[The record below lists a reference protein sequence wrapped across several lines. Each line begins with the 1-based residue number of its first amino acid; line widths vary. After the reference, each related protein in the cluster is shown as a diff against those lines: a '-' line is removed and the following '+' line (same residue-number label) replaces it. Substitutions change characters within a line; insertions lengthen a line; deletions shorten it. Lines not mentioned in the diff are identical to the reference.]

1 MNIKLFTS
9 LVFAT
14 VMTVCDTQAQSI
26 VTQDATTED
35 YIKLLNNAGYQV
47 YSFDIS
53 SMEKDKYGFT
63 PTIMKYE
70 NGKVTNLHQI
80 FDEIGFVFTNSEP
93 KFTINISPIND
104 HEINCHYQ
112 FKKNNSI
119 DTKLKFKKVKG
130 RYGFVRIPF
139 VIPDEFK
146 TDEFIP
152 LVAISSY
159 WYDKKEK
166 IVRNCDVDE
175 FDTDYL
181 NTATFKYSPLIYVI
195 GVKCRKM

>member
-93 KFTINISPIND
+93 KSP
-104 HEINCHYQ
+104 E
-112 FKKNNSI
+112 
-119 DTKLKFKKVKG
+119 L
-130 RYGFVRIPF
+130 
-139 VIPDEFK
+139 
-146 TDEFIP
+146 
-152 LVAISSY
+152 
-159 WYDKKEK
+159 
-166 IVRNCDVDE
+166 
-175 FDTDYL
+175 
-181 NTATFKYSPLIYVI
+181 
-195 GVKCRKM
+195 